1 MSRIFYVFTH
11 GAVKYNKY
19 LNEVEKIC
27 SNIFQ
32 ISTPYSTIPI
42 KFTIS
47 TSLNSNLTSRQ
58 SKHLCLA
65 FHAQYTLA
73 ILQVFLRKSIQ
84 IYISIYIKI
93 IFSDEAQLPFKF
105 RKVYCLMVTDNFDY
119 YIQMNRNFLV
129 SHVHINLLVLNS

>member
-1 MSRIFYVFTH
+1 MSRTFYVFTH

-32 ISTPYSTIPI
+32 ISTPYNTIPI

-47 TSLNSNLTSRQ
+47 SSLNSNLTSRH

-65 FHAQYTLA
+65 FHVQYTLA
-73 ILQVFLRKSIQ
+73 KVFLRKSIQ

-93 IFSDEAQLPFKF
+93 IFSDEAQLSFKF

-119 YIQMNRNFLV
+119 YI
-129 SHVHINLLVLNS
+129 